1 MLSSVNVQCLFFTRR
16 SPRQHYITLLHNMI
30 INSTMNIQGANIT
43 SEPVVA
49 MYSELEHILMSGS
62 LVLIVLV
69 TLVGNATVCSAVYRR
84 RKLRTRTNMFIIN
97 LSCAD
102 IGVAVLCMPFS
113 LITCLRHEWVLG
125 DALCKL
131 NGFFNIVFGLTSL
144 LTLTAISV
152 ETYFAICKPLYHR
165 HMSRKFALG
174 LLIWTWVQPIV
185 IASVPFFNVIKYEFK
200 PGSIVL
206 FDY

>member
-1 MLSSVNVQCLFFTRR
+1 MATNNVEFTA
-16 SPRQHYITLLHNMI
+16 T
-30 INSTMNIQGANIT
+30 STQDFNIT
-43 SEPVVA
+43 SEPATVT
-49 MYSELEHILMSGS
+49 YNELEHILMSGS
-62 LVLIVLV
+62 LVLIMFA
-69 TLVGNATVCSAVYRR
+69 TLLGNGIVCLAVSRR

-113 LITCLRHEWVLG
+113 LYTCLHNEWVLS

-131 NGFFNIVFGLTSL
+131 NGFLNIVFCLSSL

-152 ETYFAICKPLYHR
+152 ETYFAICRPLYHR

-174 LLIWTWVQPIV
+174 LVLWTWIQPVV
-185 IASVPFFNVIKYEFK
+185 IACVPFFGIMEFEFK
-200 PGSIVL
+200 PGIYEYGCL
-206 FDY
+206 YQ